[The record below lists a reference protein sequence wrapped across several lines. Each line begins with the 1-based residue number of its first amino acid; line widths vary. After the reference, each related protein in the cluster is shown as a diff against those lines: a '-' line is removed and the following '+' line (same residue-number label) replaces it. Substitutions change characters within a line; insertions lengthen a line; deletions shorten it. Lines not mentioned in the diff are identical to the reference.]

1 MLTRRHITKRKG
13 YSLLDTLAAGTVLAI
28 VLVPAYSAMRQ
39 GLEWSRDVDAQKTT
53 TTLCVAKMEQ
63 HLAIVASTFTST
75 TDAGNFSADGFAEFK
90 YSVVCSDSLAD
101 GGIPDQ
107 LMSVSVTVF
116 QDDDN
121 DNTLDSGEIST
132 SLSTNVAKMTTYTE
146 L

>member
-1 MLTRRHITKRKG
+1 MLTRRQLTNRKA
-13 YSLLDTLAAGTVLAI
+13 YSLLDTLAAGAVLAI

-53 TTLCVAKMEQ
+53 TTLCVAKMEE
-63 HLAIVASTFTST
+63 HLAVVASSFTSA
-75 TDAGNFSADGFAEFK
+75 TDTGNFSTDGFANLK
-90 YSVVCSDSLAD
+90 YSVVCSDSLAS

-107 LMSVSVTVF
+107 LMSISVTVF

-121 DNTLDSGEIST
+121 DNSLDSGEIST
-132 SLSTNVAKMTTYTE
+132 TLTTNVAKMTTYTE

>member
-1 MLTRRHITKRKG
+1 MFVRKNQLRRCG

-39 GLEWSRDVDAQKTT
+39 GLEWSRDAAALQNT
-53 TTLCVAKMEQ
+53 TTLCVAKMEE
-63 HLAIVASTFTST
+63 HLATVASSFSAA
-75 TDAGNFSADGFAEFK
+75 TDSGNFSADGFAEFK
-90 YSVVCSDSLAD
+90 YSVTCTDNAVS

-107 LMSVSVTVF
+107 LMVITATVW

-121 DNTLDSGEIST
+121 DGVLDDGEIST
-132 SLSTNVAKMTTYTE
+132 SLSTNVAKITTYTE